1 MNIYLRHLI
10 IIAGFFSQ
18 FGFSASPFD
27 GWTKSR
33 YTVSFKS
40 SDGDLHQMAQ
50 ILNRK
55 IGQRVGL
62 TWQTQEHKLKMTF
75 LPSLNKINIV
85 GLMVAHGKEN
95 KITLSGRTYQGMTF
109 TGAKDIGRH
118 RKMVDI
124 FVGRDGESCLFS
136 LKAEKV
142 IHHRVLLE
150 VNGHAEFPC
159 RGQQRP
165 RPLEILRSQSIAFQN
180 LDFRLKS

>member
-109 TGAKDIGRH
+109 TQTPSH
-118 RKMVDI
+118 TPLHTHTHKMLSIKMGKYFKQYYI
-124 FVGRDGESCLFS
+124 F
-136 LKAEKV
+136 
-142 IHHRVLLE
+142 
-150 VNGHAEFPC
+150 
-159 RGQQRP
+159 
-165 RPLEILRSQSIAFQN
+165 
-180 LDFRLKS
+180 